1 MSSRRSVMYRAP
13 AVAGLLV
20 AMFAAQALAAGD
32 AVAGRKL
39 HDQQCIACHT
49 AQFGGDG
56 SQVYLRADR
65 KVRSPESLKQR
76 IAVCNTFAKAG
87 WFPDEEEHVAA
98 YLAQRYYKFK

>member
-1 MSSRRSVMYRAP
+1 MPHSFALACLLLSV
-13 AVAGLLV
+13 
-20 AMFAAQALAAGD
+20 AASQALAAGD
-32 AVAGRKL
+32 PAAGRKL
-39 HDQQCIACHT
+39 HDQQCIACHA

-56 SQVYLRADR
+56 SQMYLRADH

-98 YLAQRYYKFK
+98 YLAQRFYKFK